1 MADFCLYAGEE
12 LYFYPIL
19 MHYFIR
25 SLSFAWQ
32 GIVQFFLRERNGQ
45 IQGVLALVAIA
56 TGAFFSITKTE
67 WLAVLGCTALVI
79 SLEMLNSALEKLCNL
94 YTTEFHPAIK
104 IIKDIA
110 AAAVLWS
117 AFLSLVIGCIVFL
130 PHLVKL
136 FA

>member
-1 MADFCLYAGEE
+1 MR
-12 LYFYPIL
+12 
-19 MHYFIR
+19 YFIR